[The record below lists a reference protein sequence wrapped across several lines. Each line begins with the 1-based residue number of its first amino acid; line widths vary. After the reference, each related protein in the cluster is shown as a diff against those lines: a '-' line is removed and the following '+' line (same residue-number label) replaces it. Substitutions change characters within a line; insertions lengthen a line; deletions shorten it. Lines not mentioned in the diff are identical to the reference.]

1 MFVFESSLS
10 LQFSTLME
18 ACLQKFWIASR
29 CRNKSVYK
37 MATFEC
43 TNRHGTTWIFQLIQ
57 LQKSNRILLSAS
69 LICYKSIS
77 YCLHILSWKL
87 RWRKKNC
94 IIWRFCCKC
103 HGKEFTPQ
111 QQKLCFIYPKTVCL
125 YSFIHKQTN
134 TDSRL
139 NTVFQ

>member
-1 MFVFESSLS
+1 MFVFESGLS

-18 ACLQKFWIASR
+18 ACLQKFWIASPFR
-29 CRNKSVYK
+29 KKIVYK
-37 MATFEC
+37 MATFDS
-43 TNRHGTTWIFQLIQ
+43 TNRHWTTWIFQLVQ

-77 YCLHILSWKL
+77 YCLHILSLKL

-94 IIWRFCCKC
+94 IIWLFCFKC
-103 HGKEFTPQ
+103 HSKEFTPK
-111 QQKLCFIYPKTVCL
+111 QQKFCFIYPKTVRL
-125 YSFIHKQTN
+125 YSFIHEQTN
-134 TDSRL
+134 TYIKL